1 MRNRIK
7 FATLA
12 LAASGLL
19 AGAVPANAA
28 TAVSGLSEAPAGAA
42 ASTWNHGRGRGHGHG
57 GHGGYRGHY
66 GESSYDDRGGYD
78 RGYYDGPVWRGNDGR
93 YRCRRNDG
101 TTGLLIGGV
110 AGGLLGR
117 EVAGRHGDR
126 TAGFLLGAVGGALVG
141 RAIDRNG
148 SSCR

>member
-1 MRNRIK
+1 MRNTIK
-7 FATLA
+7 SAALA
-12 LAASGLL
+12 LTAAGML
-19 AGAVPANAA
+19 ASTAPAAAA
-28 TAVSGLSEAPAGAA
+28 TAFSGAA
-42 ASTWNHGRGRGHGHG
+42 ASAEMTGVTGEWNNGRRHWRDYDDDGYRGGYGGRGH
-57 GHGGYRGHY
+57 YRQ
-66 GESSYDDRGGYD
+66 SS
-78 RGYYDGPVWRGNDGR
+78 YDGPVWRGRDGR
-93 YRCRRNDG
+93 YHCRRNDG

-126 TAGFLLGAVGGALVG
+126 TAGFLLGAVGGALIG

>member
-7 FATLA
+7 SATLA

-19 AGAVPANAA
+19 AGAVPASAA
-28 TAVSGLSEAPAGAA
+28 TAVSGISEAPAGAA
-42 ASTWNHGRGRGHGHG
+42 STAWNHGRGRGHGHD
-57 GHGGYRGHY
+57 GYRGYY
-66 GESSYDDRGGYD
+66 GESNYDDRGGYD
-78 RGYYDGPVWRGNDGR
+78 RGAYDGPVWRGRDGR
-93 YRCRRNDG
+93 YRCQRNDG

>member
-7 FATLA
+7 LATLA
-12 LAASGLL
+12 IAASGLL
-19 AGAVPANAA
+19 AGAIPASAA
-28 TAVSGLSEAPAGAA
+28 TAFSGFSEASAD
-42 ASTWNHGRGRGHGHG
+42 ASTTVWNHGRGRGHGRHG
-57 GHGGYRGHY
+57 GDRGDY
-66 GESSYDDRGGYD
+66 GESNYDRGGYD